1 QYCVPIPYI
10 ERLKT
15 TDGLEKHQKGLNNT
29 QKQNQANPIKEIKE
43 NKK

>member
-29 QKQNQANPIKEIKE
+29 QKQNQANPIKEIK
-43 NKK
+43 K